1 MPATTI
7 FEVKF
12 PSTLSVAVAPGSV
25 KVPPTFTCIA
35 ALPLSVTT
43 GGVVSAGAGVA
54 VGVEVAVVVVL
65 GDELVE
71 LAAGVEVEVV
81 FEVAVDGELVGVE
94 VAVVVVLG
102 DEPVELA
109 AGVEVEVVFEVA
121 VDGELA
127 VDDIVIVVVVVG
139 GGVVPLLTITLGPV
153 SVVVAVLV
161 ANWPSV

>member
-54 VGVEVAVVVVL
+54 I
-65 GDELVE
+65 
-71 LAAGVEVEVV
+71 
-81 FEVAVDGELVGVE
+81 GVE